1 LERIGEEKTMN
12 RPKCVDDMMTTI
24 DYVRYLEAENEK
36 IRYSLDVAIM
46 RLEKQG
52 AENTR
57 LHNIILQ
64 EGQKWADHHTDPEKK
79 KYWIDFIGKLS
90 Q

>member
-1 LERIGEEKTMN
+1 MN
-12 RPKCVDDMMTTI
+12 RPKCVEEMMTTI
-24 DYVRYLEAENEK
+24 DYVRYLEAENETLK
-36 IRYSLDVAIM
+36 ISVGILKM
-46 RLEKQG
+46 RIEMQE
-52 AENTR
+52 AEITR

-79 KYWIDFIGKLS
+79 KYWYDFIGKLS